1 VTTNAPKRVGRMNDP
16 LRRSPPDYTLRWA
29 AETIGPGSRIGSLR
43 RLTHGSWHAD
53 HALTI
58 IDAGGVAHRLVLRRW
73 ARPEWPHEDPDFTPA
88 REATVL
94 ELLVDTPVPAPRL
107 VAADP
112 DGAVCDVPTLLVT
125 RLSGSPPGLP
135 RDIETFLAQ
144 LAEALPAIHAIDDP
158 TLERIPA
165 YRSYHDLRSASTP
178 AWSSQPK
185 LWERALELARSDPPP
200 DAAAL
205 STATFT
211 PRTRSGP
218 AAG

>member
-29 AETIGPGSRIGSLR
+29 TDAIGPGSRIGSLR
-43 RLTHGSWHAD
+43 RLTHGSWHAN
-53 HALTI
+53 HALTV

-73 ARPEWPHEDPDFTPA
+73 ARPEWAREDPDFTPA

-165 YRSYHDLRSASTP
+165 YRATTTSAPPRRRRGRVNRNCGS
-178 AWSSQPK
+178 
-185 LWERALELARSDPPP
+185 ARSNSLGATHPP